1 MVQKNET
8 YIATVTDQTITGD
21 GVVKIESYPIFVKG
35 GVKGD
40 EIRLKVTKTNK
51 TYGFGELKEIIKP
64 SKNRR
69 APTCPSFSHCGGCSL
84 MHMNYEAQLQYKSD
98 FVLSNLTRIGGYRED
113 EFEFEKIIGADNEY
127 NYRNKAQFPVGTSKG
142 RTVCGFYLPKSHI
155 ISPCESCHIQD
166 EKINEALKIAM
177 EYIRENNITPYDE
190 TKHKGIIRHIYIRS
204 GKDEIMVAFVTNSKN
219 RLTNI
224 ESLVKSLSK
233 LGKVSLIQNIN
244 TKKTNVV
251 LGFENV
257 VLYGDDHIHIKLDG
271 LIFKVSPNS
280 FFQVNTE
287 QMQKLYSKALE
298 YAEPKDGDTVFDLYS
313 GVGSISLFLSRKAS
327 KVIGVEIVPDAVENA
342 KENARLNN
350 IENVHFFCGDCTE
363 VVEKLISNGEKAD
376 IAVVDPPRKGC
387 DENLLTLLKNMNP
400 EKIVYVSCNSSTL
413 ARDVAI
419 LREYGYVLKK
429 ACAVDMFPQTCHVEC
444 CVRLCRTST
453 PAI

>member
-1 MVQKNET
+1 MVRKNEIHT
-8 YIATVTDQTITGD
+8 STVTDQTISGD

-40 EIRLKVTKTNK
+40 EIRFKVTKTNK
-51 TYGFGELKEIIKP
+51 TYGFGELMEIIKP

-69 APTCPSFSHCGGCSL
+69 TSPCPSFSHCGGCSL
-84 MHMNYEAQLQYKSD
+84 MHMNYDAQLEYKSD
-98 FVLSNLTRIGGYRED
+98 FVLSNIIRIGGYGED
-113 EFEFEKIIGADNEY
+113 EFEFEKIIGADDEY
-127 NYRNKAQFPVGTSKG
+127 NYRNKAQFPVGMSKG
-142 RTVCGFYLPKSHI
+142 KPVCGFYLPKSHI

-166 EKINEALKIAM
+166 EKINQALSCAM
-177 EYIRENNITPYDE
+177 EYIRKEKITPYDE
-190 TKHKGIIRHIYIRS
+190 KTHKGVIRHVYIRS
-204 GKDEIMVAFVTNSKN
+204 GKDEIMVAFVTNSKI
-219 RLTNI
+219 RLKNI
-224 ESLVKSLSK
+224 ESLVKSLSTF
-233 LGKVSLIQNIN
+233 GKVSLIQNIN

-271 LIFKVSPNS
+271 LSFKVSPNS
-280 FFQVNTE
+280 FFQVNTA

-298 YAEPKDGDTVFDLYS
+298 YADPKDGDTVFDLYS

-342 KENARLNN
+342 KENARINN
-350 IENVHFFCGDCTE
+350 ITNTEFHCGDCTE

-429 ACAVDMFPQTCHVEC
+429 ACAVDMFPQTCHIEAVA
-444 CVRLCRTST
+444 LLQYDN
-453 PAI
+453 